1 MQLEPN
7 SGAPR
12 HPAAH
17 GVPAL
22 DLFRPSS
29 WVSPNQVSIL
39 AGTIVINLLALVLP
53 LVILQ
58 AYDRILPNQS
68 KSSLMLLAGVV
79 VVALLVEALL
89 RISRAHLVAW
99 TGSSLVHNLRC
110 EAVTRLVNTRSSDRE
125 EYEPG
130 AHLERLSAIGT
141 LKDHNTA
148 QFVIAIVDLPFAL
161 LFLGLIAY
169 IAWPLVF
176 VPLVIFAALVA
187 MGLRLGQKL
196 KAVAEERTRGEER
209 RHAFVVEV
217 LSGVHTVKALGM
229 EALMNRRYERLVAGQ
244 AGITHGSLRLG
255 ARAHE
260 IGAAAS
266 QLTIVGVSAL
276 GAVMIMEGSLSI
288 GALVACALLAGRALH
303 PLLQGLGFWSQFQNL
318 RVTAKRAAETVALLE
333 EAPKPRAPKV
343 RLRGS
348 LVAKNVSFAHPGSR
362 EQLFTDVDLAIAAGE
377 IVAVGGEGGSGKST
391 LLRLLG
397 SMLPPTAGEILY
409 DGTAAARI
417 SPNSLRAQIAFVPH
431 QSVLFRGT
439 LLENLTGF
447 RDGPTV
453 EAALAIGAALGLDEK
468 VALLPEGLDT
478 RVGEIAAEALPPGMR
493 QQIALVRAFAIKP
506 AIVLLDDAG
515 ANLDGV
521 DEARLCDFL
530 ISLQRRTTIIFA
542 THSAALGQLAD
553 RRLRIAD
560 KAVVELR
567 AGDGQ
572 AGDAAAEAVHA
583 GAP

>member
-7 SGAPR
+7 MRASE

-17 GVPAL
+17 GARAL
-22 DLFRPSS
+22 DLFRLSS
-29 WVSPNQVSIL
+29 WISPNQISIL

-68 KSSLMLLAGVV
+68 KSSLLLLTTVV
-79 VVALLVEALL
+79 VAALLVEALL

-110 EAVTRLVNTRSSDRE
+110 EAVTRLVNSRGSDRE

-130 AHLERLSAIGT
+130 THLERLSAIGT

-176 VPLVIFAALVA
+176 VPLVIFAVLVA

-196 KAVAEERTRGEER
+196 KVVAEERTRGEER
-209 RHAFVVEV
+209 RHSFVVEV

-229 EALMNRRYERLVAGQ
+229 EALMNRRYERLVASQ
-244 AGITHGSLRLG
+244 AGVTHSALRLG

-266 QLTIVGVSAL
+266 QLTIVAVAAI
-276 GAVMIMEGSLSI
+276 GAVMIMDGSLSM
-288 GALVACALLAGRALH
+288 GALVACSLLAGRALH

-333 EAPKPRAPKV
+333 EAPKSGAPKV

-348 LVAKNVSFAHPGSR
+348 LAASKVCFAHPGSS
-362 EQLFTDVDLAIAAGE
+362 EPLFNDVDLSIAAGE
-377 IVAVGGEGGSGKST
+377 IVALTGEGGSGKST
-391 LLRLLG
+391 MLRLLG
-397 SMLPPTAGEILY
+397 SMVPPASGEMLY
-409 DGTAAARI
+409 DGVPAARI
-417 SPNSLRAQIAFVPH
+417 SLNSLRRQIAFVPH

-453 EAALAIGAALGLDEK
+453 EAALAIGTALGLDEK
-468 VALLPEGLDT
+468 VALLPEGLNT

-493 QQIALVRAFAIKP
+493 QQIAIVRAFATKP
-506 AIVLLDDAG
+506 AIVLLDEAG
-515 ANLDGV
+515 ANLDSI

-530 ISLQRRTTIIFA
+530 KTLQGRTTIIFA
-542 THSAALGQLAD
+542 APSASIGRLAD
-553 RRLRIAD
+553 RRLRIAS
-560 KAVVELR
+560 KSVVEIVSESQS
-567 AGDGQ
+567 AQ
-572 AGDAAAEAVHA
+572 AAPETMPA